1 MTALDG
7 AASRRGTATVRLR
20 NPDRTVTVDAPQE
33 VRRMLAE
40 IGLHPD
46 SVLVIRERDLLTRE
60 DVVEAG
66 DVVEVRP
73 VISGGQA

>member
-1 MTALDG
+1 MNESAP
-7 AASRRGTATVRLR
+7 TATVRLR
-20 NPDRTVTVDAPQE
+20 NPDRTVSVTAPQE

-46 SVLVIRERDLLTRE
+46 SVLVIRDRELMTRE
-60 DVVEAG
+60 DVVEPG

-73 VISGGQA
+73 VISGGRS